1 MTLHSTLSKN
11 RRIPKGWASI
21 ALTAMLILLA
31 PVADMVLMK
40 TAFSS
45 HPSELPPSESP
56 VILHISEQSRPKV
69 GLSKGKFLVASKQL
83 RDPQFFETVV
93 LLIEYDSHGAMGL
106 VINRP
111 TKVKLSKVLPEID
124 GLQKRS
130 DTIYLGGPVAKNQLM
145 LLIRTNSPPE
155 GSRLIFK
162 DIYLSSSQTI
172 IEKMIDDPDT
182 PERFRVYAGYAG
194 WASGQLDQEVYR
206 GGWHIL
212 QADEESVFDKTPT
225 AIWPELIRR
234 SSALWVRV
242 LWPLVRVKW
251 D

>member
-1 MTLHSTLSKN
+1 M
-11 RRIPKGWASI
+11 GWALV
-21 ALTAMLILLA
+21 ALAAMLILLS
-31 PVADMVLMK
+31 PVADMVLMN

-45 HPSELPPSESP
+45 PPSELPPAEGP
-56 VILHISEQSRPKV
+56 VILHMADQLRPQPE
-69 GLSKGKFLVASKQL
+69 LAKGKFLVASKQL

-93 LLIEYDSHGAMGL
+93 LLIEYDSQGAMGL

-111 TKVKLSKVLPEID
+111 TTVKLSEVLPEIE

-130 DTIYLGGPVAKNQLM
+130 DIIYLGGPVAKNQLM
-145 LLIRTNSPPE
+145 LLIRTSSPPE
-155 GSRLIFK
+155 GSHLVFK

-172 IEKMIDDPDT
+172 IEKMIDNPDT

-194 WASGQLDQEVYR
+194 WAPGQLDREVSR

-212 QADEESVFDKTPT
+212 QADEESVFDKTP
-225 AIWPELIRR
+225 AEVWPELIRR

-242 LWPLVRVKW
+242 VGE
-251 D
+251 

>member
-1 MTLHSTLSKN
+1 MTPHSTSSKN
-11 RRIPKGWASI
+11 RRILKRWALI
-21 ALTAMLILLA
+21 ALAAMLILLA
-31 PVADMVLMK
+31 PVADMVLMN

-45 HPSELPPSESP
+45 HPSELPSSEGP
-56 VILHISEQSRPKV
+56 VILQISDQARPPME
-69 GLSKGKFLVASKQL
+69 LSKGKFLVASKQL

-93 LLIEYDSHGAMGL
+93 LLIQYNTQGAMGL

-111 TKVKLSKVLPEID
+111 TTVKLSKVLPEIE

-155 GSRLIFK
+155 GSRLVFK

-172 IEKMIDDPDT
+172 IEKMIDNPDT
-182 PERFRVYAGYAG
+182 PEKFRVYAGYAG
-194 WASGQLDQEVYR
+194 WAPGQLDQEVSR

-212 QADEESVFDKTPT
+212 QADEESVFDKTPLK
-225 AIWPELIRR
+225 IWPELIRR

-242 LWPLVRVKW
+242 VGE
-251 D
+251 

>member
-1 MTLHSTLSKN
+1 MTLRFISSKY
-11 RRIPKGWASI
+11 RRFPKGWALL
-21 ALTAMLILLA
+21 ALTAILILIS
-31 PVADMVLMK
+31 PVADMVLMN

-45 HPSELPPSESP
+45 HPSTLQISEAP
-56 VILHISEQSRPKV
+56 VIFQISDKSRPQME
-69 GLSKGKFLVASKQL
+69 LSKGKFLVASKQL

-93 LLIEYDSHGAMGL
+93 LLLEYDSKGAMGL

-111 TKVKLSKVLPEID
+111 TTVKLSKVLPDIE

-145 LLIRTNSPPE
+145 LLIRTSSPPE
-155 GSRLIFK
+155 GSRLVFK
-162 DIYLSSSQTI
+162 DIYLSSSQTV
-172 IEKMIDDPDT
+172 IEKMIDKPDT

-194 WASGQLDQEVYR
+194 WAPGQLDHEVSR

-212 QADEESVFDKTPT
+212 QADEESVFDKTPSE
-225 AIWPELIRR
+225 IWPELIRR

-242 LWPLVRVKW
+242 VGE
-251 D
+251 

>member
-1 MTLHSTLSKN
+1 MTLRFISSKY
-11 RRIPKGWASI
+11 RRIPKGWALLV
-21 ALTAMLILLA
+21 LTAILILISPA
-31 PVADMVLMK
+31 ADMVLMN
-40 TAFSS
+40 TAFPSNPSTLPSS
-45 HPSELPPSESP
+45 DGPL
-56 VILHISEQSRPKV
+56 IYHIADKSRPQV
-69 GLSKGKFLVASKQL
+69 ELSKGKFLVASKQL

-93 LLIEYDSHGAMGL
+93 LLLEYDSKGAMGL

-111 TKVKLSKVLPEID
+111 TTVELSKVLPEIK

-145 LLIRTNSPPE
+145 LLIRTSSPPE
-155 GSRLIFK
+155 GSRLVFK

-172 IEKMIDDPDT
+172 IEKMIDNPDT

-194 WASGQLDQEVYR
+194 WAPGQLDHEVSR

-212 QADEESVFDKTPT
+212 QADEESVFDKTPSE
-225 AIWPELIRR
+225 IWPELIRR

-242 LWPLVRVKW
+242 VAE
-251 D
+251 

>member
-1 MTLHSTLSKN
+1 
-11 RRIPKGWASI
+11 
-21 ALTAMLILLA
+21 MLIVLS
-31 PVADMVLMK
+31 PVADLVLIH

-45 HPSELPPSESP
+45 VSAELPPSEGP
-56 VILHISEQSRPKV
+56 VILHMSDQSRPQPK
-69 GLSKGKFLVASKQL
+69 LAKGKFLVASKQL

-93 LLIEYDSHGAMGL
+93 LLIEYDSQGAMGL
-106 VINRP
+106 IINRP
-111 TKVKLSKVLPEID
+111 TTVKLSEVLPEIE

-145 LLIRTNSPPE
+145 LLIRTASPPE
-155 GSRLIFK
+155 GSRLVFK

-172 IEKMIDDPDT
+172 IEKMIDNPDT

-194 WASGQLDQEVYR
+194 WAPGQLDREVSR

-212 QADEESVFDKTPT
+212 QADEESVFDKTP
-225 AIWPELIRR
+225 ARIWPELIRR

-242 LWPLVRVKW
+242 VGE
-251 D
+251 

>member
-1 MTLHSTLSKN
+1 M
-11 RRIPKGWASI
+11 
-21 ALTAMLILLA
+21 
-31 PVADMVLMK
+31 
-40 TAFSS
+40 
-45 HPSELPPSESP
+45 E
-56 VILHISEQSRPKV
+56 
-69 GLSKGKFLVASKQL
+69 LSKGKFLVASKKL

-93 LLIEYDSHGAMGL
+93 LLIDYGSQGAMGL

-111 TKVKLSKVLPEID
+111 TTVKLSKVLPEIE

-155 GSRLIFK
+155 ESRLVFK

-172 IEKMIDDPDT
+172 IEKMIDNPDT

-194 WASGQLDQEVYR
+194 WAPGQLDQEVSR

-212 QADEESVFDKTPT
+212 EADEESVFDKTP
-225 AIWPELIRR
+225 AEIWPELIRR

-242 LWPLVRVKW
+242 VGE
-251 D
+251 

>member
-1 MTLHSTLSKN
+1 MTLRFISSKY
-11 RRIPKGWASI
+11 RRFPKGWALL
-21 ALTAMLILLA
+21 ALAAILILIS
-31 PVADMVLMK
+31 PVADMVLMN

-45 HPSELPPSESP
+45 APATLPSSDGPLTY
-56 VILHISEQSRPKV
+56 HISDKSRPKV
-69 GLSKGKFLVASKQL
+69 ELSKGKFLVASKQL

-93 LLIEYDSHGAMGL
+93 LLLEYDSKGAMGL

-111 TKVKLSKVLPEID
+111 TTVKLSKVLPEIE

-145 LLIRTNSPPE
+145 LLIRTSSPPE
-155 GSRLIFK
+155 GSRLVFK
-162 DIYLSSSQTI
+162 DIYLSSSQTV
-172 IEKMIDDPDT
+172 IEKMIDKPDT

-194 WASGQLDQEVYR
+194 WAPGQLDHEVSR

-212 QADEESVFDKTPT
+212 QADEESVFDKTPSE
-225 AIWPELIRR
+225 IWPELIRR

-242 LWPLVRVKW
+242 VGE
-251 D
+251 

>member
-1 MTLHSTLSKN
+1 VTLHSTSNKN
-11 RRIPKGWASI
+11 RQIPKGWALI
-21 ALTAMLILLA
+21 ALTAILILLSPA
-31 PVADMVLMK
+31 ADMVLMN

-45 HPSELPPSESP
+45 YTSELPPSEGP
-56 VILHISEQSRPKV
+56 VIFHISDQSRPQME
-69 GLSKGKFLVASKQL
+69 LSKGKFLVASKQL

-93 LLIEYDSHGAMGL
+93 LLIEYDSQGAMGL

-111 TKVKLSKVLPEID
+111 TTVKLSKVLPEIE

-145 LLIRTNSPPE
+145 LLIRTDSPPE
-155 GSRLIFK
+155 GSRLVFK
-162 DIYLSSSQTI
+162 DIYISSSQTI
-172 IEKMIDDPDT
+172 IEKMIGNPDT

-194 WASGQLDQEVYR
+194 WAPGQLDREVSR

-212 QADEESVFDKTPT
+212 QADEESVFDKTPSE
-225 AIWPELIRR
+225 IWPDLIRR

-242 LWPLVRVKW
+242 VGE
-251 D
+251 

>member
-1 MTLHSTLSKN
+1 ME
-11 RRIPKGWASI
+11 
-21 ALTAMLILLA
+21 LA
-31 PVADMVLMK
+31 
-40 TAFSS
+40 
-45 HPSELPPSESP
+45 
-56 VILHISEQSRPKV
+56 
-69 GLSKGKFLVASKQL
+69 KGKFLVASKQL

-93 LLIEYDSHGAMGL
+93 LLIEYDSQGAMGL

-111 TKVKLSKVLPEID
+111 TTVKLSKVLPEIE

-155 GSRLIFK
+155 GSRLVFK
-162 DIYLSSSQTI
+162 DIYISSSQTI
-172 IEKMIDDPDT
+172 IEKMIDNPDT

-194 WASGQLDQEVYR
+194 WAPGQLDREVSR

-212 QADEESVFDKTPT
+212 RADEESVFDKTPSE
-225 AIWPELIRR
+225 IWPELIRR

-242 LWPLVRVKW
+242 VGE
-251 D
+251 

>member
-1 MTLHSTLSKN
+1 MTLRFISSKY
-11 RRIPKGWASI
+11 RKIPKGWALF
-21 ALTAMLILLA
+21 ALTAILILIS
-31 PVADMVLMK
+31 PVADMVLMN

-45 HPSELPPSESP
+45 HTSTLPSSDGPLTF
-56 VILHISEQSRPKV
+56 HISDQSRPQME
-69 GLSKGKFLVASKQL
+69 LSKGKFLVASKQL

-93 LLIEYDSHGAMGL
+93 LLLEYDSKGAMGL

-111 TKVKLSKVLPEID
+111 TTVKLSTVLPEIE

-145 LLIRTNSPPE
+145 LLIRTSRPPE
-155 GSRLIFK
+155 GSRPVFK

-172 IEKMIDDPDT
+172 IEKMIDNPDT

-194 WASGQLDQEVYR
+194 WAPGQLDHEVSR

-212 QADEESVFDKTPT
+212 QADEESVFDKTPSE
-225 AIWPELIRR
+225 IWPELIRR

-242 LWPLVRVKW
+242 VTE
-251 D
+251 

>member
-1 MTLHSTLSKN
+1 MTLRFISSKY
-11 RRIPKGWASI
+11 RRFPKGWALL
-21 ALTAMLILLA
+21 ALTAILILIS
-31 PVADMVLMK
+31 PVADMVLMN

-45 HPSELPPSESP
+45 HPSTLPSSDGPL
-56 VILHISEQSRPKV
+56 IYHISDKSRPKV
-69 GLSKGKFLVASKQL
+69 ELSKGKFLVASKQL

-93 LLIEYDSHGAMGL
+93 LLLEYDSKGAMGL

-111 TKVKLSKVLPEID
+111 TTVKLSEVLPEIE

-145 LLIRTNSPPE
+145 LLIRTSSPPE
-155 GSRLIFK
+155 GSRLVFK
-162 DIYLSSSQTI
+162 DIYLSSSQTV
-172 IEKMIDDPDT
+172 IEKMIDKPDT

-194 WASGQLDQEVYR
+194 WAPGQLDHEVSR

-212 QADEESVFDKTPT
+212 QADEESVFDKTPSE
-225 AIWPELIRR
+225 IWPELIRR

-242 LWPLVRVKW
+242 VGE
-251 D
+251 

>member
-1 MTLHSTLSKN
+1 MTLRFISSKY
-11 RRIPKGWASI
+11 RRFPKGCALL
-21 ALTAMLILLA
+21 ALTAILILIS
-31 PVADMVLMK
+31 PVTDMVLMN

-45 HPSELPPSESP
+45 HPSTLPSSDGPL
-56 VILHISEQSRPKV
+56 IYHISDKSRPKV
-69 GLSKGKFLVASKQL
+69 ELSKGKFLVASKQL

-93 LLIEYDSHGAMGL
+93 LLLEYDSKGAMGL

-111 TKVKLSKVLPEID
+111 TTVKLSKVLPEIE

-145 LLIRTNSPPE
+145 LLIRTSSPPE
-155 GSRLIFK
+155 GSRLVFK
-162 DIYLSSSQTI
+162 DIYLSSSQTV
-172 IEKMIDDPDT
+172 IEKMIDNPDT

-194 WASGQLDQEVYR
+194 WAAGQLDHEVSR

-212 QADEESVFDKTPT
+212 QADEESVFDKTPSQ
-225 AIWPELIRR
+225 IWPELIRR

-242 LWPLVRVKW
+242 VAE
-251 D
+251 

>member
-1 MTLHSTLSKN
+1 MTLHSTSSEY
-11 RRIPKGWASI
+11 RRIHKWWTLL
-21 ALTAMLILLA
+21 ALTAILILIS
-31 PVADMVLMK
+31 PVADMVLMN

-45 HPSELPPSESP
+45 HPSTLPSSEGP
-56 VILHISEQSRPKV
+56 VIFHISDQSRPQMK
-69 GLSKGKFLVASKQL
+69 LSKGKFLVASKQL

-93 LLIEYDSHGAMGL
+93 LLLEYDSKGAMGL

-111 TKVKLSKVLPEID
+111 TTVKLSKVLPEIE

-145 LLIRTNSPPE
+145 LLIRTSSPPE
-155 GSRLIFK
+155 GSRLVFK
-162 DIYLSSSQTI
+162 DIYLSSSQTV
-172 IEKMIDDPDT
+172 IEKMIDNPDT

-194 WASGQLDQEVYR
+194 WAPGQLDHEVSR

-212 QADEESVFDKTPT
+212 QADEESVFDKTPSQ
-225 AIWPELIRR
+225 IWPELIRR

-242 LWPLVRVKW
+242 VAE
-251 D
+251 

>member
-1 MTLHSTLSKN
+1 MTLHSTSSEY
-11 RRIPKGWASI
+11 RQIPKGWALF
-21 ALTAMLILLA
+21 ALAAMLILLSL
-31 PVADMVLMK
+31 VADLVLMN

-45 HPSELPPSESP
+45 PFSELPPAEGT
-56 VILHISEQSRPKV
+56 VILNFSDQSRSQPE
-69 GLSKGKFLVASKQL
+69 LSKGKFLVASKQL

-93 LLIEYDSHGAMGL
+93 LLIEYDSQGAMGL

-111 TKVKLSKVLPEID
+111 TTVKLSEVLPEIE

-145 LLIRTNSPPE
+145 LLIRTSSPPE
-155 GSRLIFK
+155 GSHLVFK
-162 DIYLSSSQTI
+162 DVYLSSSQTI
-172 IEKMIDDPDT
+172 IEKMIDNPDT

-194 WASGQLDQEVYR
+194 WAPGQLDREVSR

-212 QADEESVFDKTPT
+212 QADEESVFDKTP
-225 AIWPELIRR
+225 AEVWPELIRR

-242 LWPLVRVKW
+242 VEE
-251 D
+251 

>member
-1 MTLHSTLSKN
+1 
-11 RRIPKGWASI
+11 
-21 ALTAMLILLA
+21 
-31 PVADMVLMK
+31 MVLMN

-45 HPSELPPSESP
+45 HPSTLPSSEGP
-56 VILHISEQSRPKV
+56 LIYHISDKSRPQV
-69 GLSKGKFLVASKQL
+69 ELSKGKFLVASKQL

-93 LLIEYDSHGAMGL
+93 LLLEYDSKGAMGL

-111 TKVKLSKVLPEID
+111 TTVKLSKVLPEIE

-145 LLIRTNSPPE
+145 LLIRTSSPPE
-155 GSRLIFK
+155 GSRLVFK
-162 DIYLSSSQTI
+162 DIYLSSSQTV
-172 IEKMIDDPDT
+172 IEKMVDNPDA

-194 WASGQLDQEVYR
+194 WAPGQLDHEVSR

-212 QADEESVFDKTPT
+212 QADAESVFDKTPSE
-225 AIWPELIRR
+225 IWPELIRR

-242 LWPLVRVKW
+242 VGE
-251 D
+251 

>member
-1 MTLHSTLSKN
+1 MTLHSTLSKD
-11 RRIPKGWASI
+11 RRIPKGLASI

-31 PVADMVLMK
+31 PVADMVLMN
-40 TAFSS
+40 TAYSS
-45 HPSELPPSESP
+45 LPSELPSSEGP
-56 VILHISEQSRPKV
+56 VILQISDQARPPME
-69 GLSKGKFLVASKQL
+69 LSKGKFLVASKQL

-93 LLIEYDSHGAMGL
+93 LLIDYGSQGAMGL

-111 TKVKLSKVLPEID
+111 TTVKLSKVLPEIE

-145 LLIRTNSPPE
+145 LLIRTNSPLE
-155 GSRLIFK
+155 GSRLVFK

-172 IEKMIDDPDT
+172 IEKMIDNPDT

-194 WASGQLDQEVYR
+194 WAPGQLDQEVSR

-212 QADEESVFDKTPT
+212 QADEESVFDKTPLE
-225 AIWPELIRR
+225 IWPELIRR

-242 LWPLVRVKW
+242 VGE
-251 D
+251 